1 MTSTRHALKSPQAAA
16 IQAAF
21 DLQMGHYKT
30 VGNSSARVRKAKL
43 KALEH
48 WMLEHKTDIRQALH
62 NDFAKPGFETDFS
75 DTYMALSE
83 ARHARREL
91 HRWMRDEPVKTPL
104 AMFGTK
110 AWVRRE
116 SKGVCLIMAPWNFP
130 WNLAV
135 GPLVSA
141 IAAGNCVILKP
152 SERTPHTTDL
162 LARMVSELFPPE
174 EVTVIGGAVP
184 ESQDLLRLPFHH
196 IFFTG
201 SPQVGKIVM
210 AAAAEHLSSVT
221 LELGGKSPAIVDASA
236 NIKRAAQ
243 RITWGRFFNAGQT
256 CVAPDYVLV
265 EASVKDAFVKAMH
278 ETVAAYYGTD
288 PASNPDYGN
297 VVDEKHAATMQD
309 FAPGVASKG
318 SHVPPTLVVDADPS
332 SPALQTEIFGPVL
345 PIRSYTSPE
354 EVLAFIEERDR
365 PLAFY
370 VFSKKGAFINQMLQH
385 TRAGSTGINLTVGPF
400 GHRELPFGGVN
411 ASGIGKA
418 HGWWGFEA
426 FTNLRSVHK
435 STLPVNY
442 HFLVAPPYKG
452 WRQKVLNIVMRWL

>member
-21 DLQMGHYKT
+21 DLQMGHYTT
-30 VGNSSARVRKAKL
+30 VGNSSAHVRKVKL
-43 KALEH
+43 SHEH

-62 NDFAKPGFETDFS
+62 NDFAKRFETDFS

-152 SERTPHTTDL
+152 SERTPHTTAL
-162 LARMVSELFPPE
+162 LARMVSELVPPE
-174 EVTVIGGAVP
+174 AVTGLGGAVP
-184 ESQDLLRLPFHH
+184 ESQDLLRPPFHH

-201 SPQVGKIVM
+201 SPEVGKIVM
-210 AAAAEHLSSVT
+210 AAAAEPELMT
-221 LELGGKSPAIVDASA
+221 LELGGKITAIVDASA

-256 CVAPDYVLV
+256 CGPDYVLV
-265 EASVKDAFVKAMH
+265 EASVKDAFVKTMH
-278 ETVAAYYGTD
+278 EIVAAYYGTD

-297 VVDEKHAATMQD
+297 VVDEKHAAAMQD
-309 FAPGVASKG
+309 FAPGVASKKELTCS
-318 SHVPPTLVVDADPS
+318 SHTGYGRDPQ
-332 SPALQTEIFGPVL
+332 PALQTEIFGPVL

-442 HFLVAPPYKG
+442 HFSPRPTRVGARKC
-452 WRQKVLNIVMRWL
+452 